1 MKSSLARNLW
11 EIGAARPRL
20 KIKGVRLLLGR
31 RAPFRTPLLCPQLL
45 KQGHRIDRRHV
56 NLTDLRSR
64 ALRANPIS
72 RCLVRPFFLVH
83 WQFLSGD
90 KEKAPTFEARALSD
104 RASSCVCRGG
114 GIVVTTRGKGEGSRN
129 FRLSCVVHSHS
140 TDRVEHPAALRPV
153 TDSPRPACRRGEAR
167 PLPQRNAL
175 RKGHWQQV
183 TAPPPRR
190 QSPRQRQPLGWASG
204 APMTVGQCGKK
215 SFRFYLNI

>member
-1 MKSSLARNLW
+1 MTNFPGEVASGLRHPVLFSAVKSSLARNLW

-83 WQFLSGD
+83 WRFLSGN
-90 KEKAPTFEARALSD
+90 KEKAPTFEARAFSD

-129 FRLSCVVHSHS
+129 FRLSCIVHSKAKAPADRRGS
-140 TDRVEHPAALRPV
+140 TGPPLRGAKVRRPLELHDVGDDDRARQRPRPV
-153 TDSPRPACRRGEAR
+153 RGFTWK
-167 PLPQRNAL
+167 NC
-175 RKGHWQQV
+175 
-183 TAPPPRR
+183 
-190 QSPRQRQPLGWASG
+190 
-204 APMTVGQCGKK
+204 QCA
-215 SFRFYLNI
+215 